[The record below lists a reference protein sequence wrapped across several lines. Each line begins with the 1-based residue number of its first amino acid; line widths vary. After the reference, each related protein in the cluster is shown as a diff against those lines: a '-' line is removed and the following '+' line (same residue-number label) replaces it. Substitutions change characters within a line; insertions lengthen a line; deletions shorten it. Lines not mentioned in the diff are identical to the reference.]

1 MYKVLVVDDEP
12 WVAYGIAHLID
23 WETNGFEVVGEAYD
37 GVTALQ
43 LIEQHAPHVVVSDI
57 RMPGLDGIQL
67 LEKLKEKELEVEVV
81 LISGYSE
88 FQYAQQALRL
98 GAFDYLLKQVE
109 AEQLLDTVQR
119 VKERLHTR
127 QRSLQQLDLFLHD
140 MFELLEPS
148 SGMTIGEFAANKG
161 GALTYPD
168 FRFIGCQHDRSAS
181 MLLPAFEQ
189 QFSGIKTLHLRTG
202 LNQWALLVNYDEA
215 DNTRNFLDYLSN
227 LIGKVQHAG
236 ISSKGSSSTL
246 LAQLYQESEI
256 ALCSAIFYQYEQLM
270 QYKPGEPDN
279 RDNKMVLQMELA
291 VKEGD
296 RAKISELLAEWERRC
311 KEERIAVDRLA
322 MIYNQFISLLLKYY
336 RSSADFI
343 ELEHL
348 SFDQLVR
355 HYRSHAGLFSRL
367 GALFEQTN
375 DKEAYIS
382 NDQAQKIIAFID
394 GSYTEDILLGA
405 LAKQFN
411 LSIGYLSMLIKKETG
426 KTYSEYVTD
435 KRLALAKELLGD
447 PASSIHEIVQRV
459 GYKDYFH
466 FNKLFKKHFGIT
478 PSKYRKL

>member
-1 MYKVLVVDDEP
+1 MYKVLIVDDEP

-23 WETNGFEVVGEAYD
+23 WQAIGFEVIGEAYD

-43 LIEQHAPHVVVSDI
+43 LITEHTPHVVVSDI

-67 LEKLKEKELEVEVV
+67 LEQLKEQQLDVEVI

-109 AEQLLDTVQR
+109 AEQLLGTLNR
-119 VKERLHTR
+119 MKERLHDKQQSLR
-127 QRSLQQLDLFLHD
+127 QIDLFLHD

-148 SGMTIGEFAANKG
+148 SGITIGTFADNKG
-161 GALTYPD
+161 ISMNYAD
-168 FRFIGCQHDRSAS
+168 FRVISCQLTGTRFLLLSTIEKMFAEIN
-181 MLLPAFEQ
+181 MLY
-189 QFSGIKTLHLRTG
+189 LRTG
-202 LNQWALLVNYDEA
+202 LQQWAILINYDETS
-215 DNTRNFLDYLSN
+215 NTENFLDYLSE
-227 LIGKVQHAG
+227 LMKLVQYVG
-236 ISSKGSSSTL
+236 ISSRGTSDTL
-246 LAQLYQESEI
+246 LAQLYQESDI
-256 ALCSAIFYQYEQLM
+256 ALSSAVFYQHNQLM
-270 QYKPGEPDN
+270 QFKPSEPDQQ
-279 RDNKMVLQMELA
+279 DSKMVLQIEVA
-291 VKEGD
+291 IKERD
-296 RAKISELLAEWERRC
+296 YTQISSLLGRWKQRC
-311 KEERIAVDRLA
+311 KEERTAVDRLV
-322 MIYNQFISLLLKYY
+322 MVYNQFISLLLKYY
-336 RSSADFI
+336 RSSIDFM

-348 SFDQLVR
+348 SFDQFVR
-355 HYRSHAGLFSRL
+355 TYGSLDGLFARL
-367 GALFEQTN
+367 EALFEQTN
-375 DKEAYIS
+375 DKEAHIS

-394 GSYTEDILLGA
+394 DSYTEDILLGT

-426 KTYSEYVTD
+426 KTYSEYVTE

-447 PASSIHEIVQRV
+447 PTASINEIVQKV

>member
-1 MYKVLVVDDEP
+1 MYKVLIVDDEP

-23 WETNGFEVVGEAYD
+23 WEASGFDVVGEAYD
-37 GVTALQ
+37 GLTALQ
-43 LIEQHAPHVVVSDI
+43 LITEHIPHVVVSDI

-67 LEKLKEKELEVEVV
+67 LEKLKEKGLDVEVI

-119 VKERLHTR
+119 VKEHLQTK
-127 QRSLQQLDLFLHD
+127 QRSLQQVDLFLHD
-140 MFELLEPS
+140 LFELLEPS

-161 GALTYPD
+161 VPLMYPD
-168 FRFIGCQHDRSAS
+168 FRFVGCQYGGSS
-181 MLLPAFEQ
+181 SVLPLAVEEELI
-189 QFSGIKTLHLRTG
+189 GIKTLYLRTG
-202 LNQWALLVNYDEA
+202 LNHWAVLVNYDEA
-215 DNTRNFLDYLSN
+215 DNSRNFLDYLSDV
-227 LIGKVQHAG
+227 IKQVQHAG
-236 ISSKGSSSTL
+236 ISSKGNSSTL
-246 LAQLYQESEI
+246 LAQLYQESQI
-256 ALCSAIFYQYEQLM
+256 ALCSVIFYQHEQLM

-279 RDNKMVLQMELA
+279 QDNKMVLQMELA
-291 VKEGD
+291 IKEGD
-296 RAKISELLAEWERRC
+296 RAKISELLAEWEHRC
-311 KEERIAVDRLA
+311 KQEQIAVDRLA
-322 MIYNQFISLLLKYY
+322 MIYNQFISLLMKYY
-336 RSSADFI
+336 RRSADFI

-355 HYRSHAGLFSRL
+355 HYRSHAGLFARL

-375 DKEAYIS
+375 DKEAHIS

-411 LSIGYLSMLIKKETG
+411 LSLGYLSMLVKKETG
-426 KTYSEYVTD
+426 KTYSEYVTE

-447 PASSIHEIVQRV
+447 PVISIHEIVQRV